1 MFNRLLQPIHNKSTP
16 DQPISFGFKNQ
27 WLAIKSKYNE
37 KIIEALRL
45 QKVRACNW
53 KEGVHFG
60 YTKGVFVTPEINGW
74 TLVLGVDILD
84 LESNGTQA
92 FLKRI
97 SREFEECQ
105 LFLTHRNVEY
115 HFWGL
120 ARQGNIIR
128 LYSYFGEERNLIIRG
143 NPTAIEQSLNLV
155 KTISNSNNEKNSENI
170 TCCIPNEETVMLIA
184 ENWSVNP
191 SKIEN
196 YANVSGLGFIGKWS
210 LLNQNLNCSF
220 NC

>member
-1 MFNRLLQPIHNKSTP
+1 MLNRIFQSTHNKSTP
-16 DQPISFGFKNQ
+16 DQPINFGFKNQ
-27 WLAIKSKYNE
+27 WLAIKSKDNE
-37 KIIEALRL
+37 KIIKALRL

-74 TLVLGVDILD
+74 TLVLGIDILD
-84 LESNGTQA
+84 LESDGTQE

-97 SREFEECQ
+97 SNDFEECQ
-105 LFLTHRNVEY
+105 LFFTNRNVEY

-120 ARQGNIIR
+120 ARHGKIKR
-128 LYSYFGEERNLIIRG
+128 LYSYFGEEGNLIVKG
-143 NPTAIEQSLNLV
+143 KATAIEHSLNLV

-170 TCCIPNEETVMLIA
+170 TGNIPNEDTVMFIA

-196 YANVSGLGFIGKWS
+196 YVNVSGLGFIGRWRS
-210 LLNQNLNCSF
+210 LNQKP
-220 NC
+220 

>member
-1 MFNRLLQPIHNKSTP
+1 MFNRIFQSTHNKSTP
-16 DQPISFGFKNQ
+16 DQPINFGFKNQ
-27 WLAIKSKYNE
+27 WLAIKSKDNE
-37 KIIEALRL
+37 KIINALRL

-74 TLVLGVDILD
+74 TLVLGIDILD
-84 LESNGTQA
+84 LESDGTQE

-97 SREFEECQ
+97 SNDFEECQ
-105 LFLTHRNVEY
+105 LFLTNRNVEY

-120 ARQGNIIR
+120 ARHGKIKR
-128 LYSYFGEERNLIIRG
+128 LYSYFGEEGNLIVKG
-143 NPTAIEQSLNLV
+143 KATAIENSLDLV

-170 TCCIPNEETVMLIA
+170 TGYIPNEDTVMFIA

-196 YANVSGLGFIGKWS
+196 YVNVSGLGFIGRWRS
-210 LLNQNLNCSF
+210 LNQKP
-220 NC
+220 

>member
-16 DQPISFGFKNQ
+16 DQPINFGFKNQ
-27 WLAIKSKYNE
+27 WLAIKSKDNE
-37 KIIEALRL
+37 KIIKALRL

-60 YTKGVFVTPEINGW
+60 YTKGVFITPEINGW
-74 TLVLGVDILD
+74 TLVLGIDILD
-84 LESNGTQA
+84 LESDGTQE

-97 SREFEECQ
+97 SNDFEECQ
-105 LFLTHRNVEY
+105 LFFTNRNVEY

-120 ARQGNIIR
+120 ARHGKIKR
-128 LYSYFGEERNLIIRG
+128 LYSYFGEEGNLIVKG
-143 NPTAIEQSLNLV
+143 KATAIEHSLNLV

-170 TCCIPNEETVMLIA
+170 TGYIPNEDTVMFIA

-196 YANVSGLGFIGKWS
+196 YVNVSGLGFIGRWRS
-210 LLNQNLNCSF
+210 LNQKS
-220 NC
+220 

>member
-1 MFNRLLQPIHNKSTP
+1 MFNRPLQPIHNKSRP
-16 DQPISFGFKNQ
+16 DQPINFGFKNQ
-27 WLAIKSKYNE
+27 WLAIKSKDIEN
-37 KIIEALRL
+37 IIKALRL
-45 QKVRACNW
+45 PKVRACNW

-60 YTKGVFVTPEINGW
+60 YTKGVFITPEINGW

-105 LFLTHRNVEY
+105 LFLTQRNTEY

-120 ARQGNIIR
+120 ARQGKIKR
-128 LYSYFGEERNLIIRG
+128 LYSYFGEEGNLIIRG
-143 NPTAIEQSLNLV
+143 KATAIEQSLNLV
-155 KTISNSNNEKNSENI
+155 KTISNSNNENI
-170 TCCIPNEETVMLIA
+170 TGNIPNEDTVMLIA

-210 LLNQNLNCSF
+210 LLNQNLNCPF

>member
-1 MFNRLLQPIHNKSTP
+1 MFNRLFQPIHKKSTP
-16 DQPISFGFKNQ
+16 DQPINFGYKNQ
-27 WLAIKSKYNE
+27 WLAIKSKDNE
-37 KIIEALRL
+37 KIIKALRL

-60 YTKGVFVTPEINGW
+60 YTKEVFVTPEINGW
-74 TLVLGVDILD
+74 TLVLGIDILD
-84 LESNGTQA
+84 LESDGTQE

-105 LFLTHRNVEY
+105 LFLTHRNTEY

-120 ARQGNIIR
+120 ARQGNIKR
-128 LYSYFGEERNLIIRG
+128 LYSYFGEEGNLIIKG
-143 NPTAIEQSLNLV
+143 EATAIEHSLNLI
-155 KTISNSNNEKNSENI
+155 KTRLNSNSENI
-170 TCCIPNEETVMLIA
+170 TDNIPNEDTVMLIA

-196 YANVSGLGFIGKWS
+196 YANVSGLGFIGKWRT
-210 LLNQNLNCSF
+210 LNQKP
-220 NC
+220 

>member
-16 DQPISFGFKNQ
+16 DQPINFGFKNQ
-27 WLAIKSKYNE
+27 WLAIKSKDNE
-37 KIIEALRL
+37 KIIKALRL

-60 YTKGVFVTPEINGW
+60 YTKGVFITPEINGW
-74 TLVLGVDILD
+74 TLVLGIDILD
-84 LESNGTQA
+84 LESDGTQE

-97 SREFEECQ
+97 SNDFEECQ
-105 LFLTHRNVEY
+105 LFFTNRNVEY

-120 ARQGNIIR
+120 ARHGKIKR
-128 LYSYFGEERNLIIRG
+128 LYSYFGEEGNLIVKG
-143 NPTAIEQSLNLV
+143 KATAIENSLDLV
-155 KTISNSNNEKNSENI
+155 KKISNSNNEKNSENI
-170 TCCIPNEETVMLIA
+170 TGYIPNEDTVMFIA

-196 YANVSGLGFIGKWS
+196 YVNVSGLGFIGRWRS
-210 LLNQNLNCSF
+210 LNQKP
-220 NC
+220 